1 MREFMVVESRLLS
14 VYLFFV
20 KFALFLLYHFA
31 VYRFCCHFHCR
42 LFIYLFMFFF
52 ALSKPLRF
60 MTILITYTVIRRHVK
75 LVVYLDPFRH
85 SSMSHWYKINNG
97 CTQYIYPIQTNAF
110 DIIER
115 DRANNEWWRCVNW
128 INEQQFHV
136 ETLFEIELN
145 RGKKDG
151 NDCKP
156 CVSICANHCITIK
169 THAHSYTYMIDVLLM
184 KCFNFCYGNRTVGF
198 AL

>member
-1 MREFMVVESRLLS
+1 MQRFEQICPKMLVTMREFMVVETRLLS

-31 VYRFCCHFHCR
+31 VYRFCCHFHWYRHYRHCHCR

-60 MTILITYTVIRRHVK
+60 KTILITYTVIRRHVK

-110 DIIER
+110 QHEAR
-115 DRANNEWWRCVNW
+115 SSR
-128 INEQQFHV
+128 H
-136 ETLFEIELN
+136 N
-145 RGKKDG
+145 RK
-151 NDCKP
+151 
-156 CVSICANHCITIK
+156 
-169 THAHSYTYMIDVLLM
+169 
-184 KCFNFCYGNRTVGF
+184 R
-198 AL
+198 